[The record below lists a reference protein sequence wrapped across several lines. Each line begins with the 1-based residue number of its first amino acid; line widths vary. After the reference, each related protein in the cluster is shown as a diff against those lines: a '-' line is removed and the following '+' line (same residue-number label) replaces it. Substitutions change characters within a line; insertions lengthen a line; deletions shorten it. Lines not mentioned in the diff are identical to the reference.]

1 MAAQIAAVLIF
12 LVMFLLIIMDKIERH
27 IITSVCAVCASYIDS
42 CIWNLYAQPLSNY

>member
-27 IITSVCAVCASYIDS
+27 IITLACAVVTMVVVF
-42 CIWNLYAQPLSNY
+42 